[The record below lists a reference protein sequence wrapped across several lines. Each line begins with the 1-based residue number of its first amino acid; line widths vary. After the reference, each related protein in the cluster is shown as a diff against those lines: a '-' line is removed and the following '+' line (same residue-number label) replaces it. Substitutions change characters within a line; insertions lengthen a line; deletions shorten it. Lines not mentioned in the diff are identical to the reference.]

1 MRDMKEFV
9 KGQLVGSAAWK
20 RGGRRDVAETLPF
33 SEYDKSVVT
42 DHTRKA
48 INLDMYSIRASYVL

>member
-1 MRDMKEFV
+1 M

-33 SEYDKSVVT
+33 SEHDKSVVT